1 MTARNLGKEEREAA
15 ELAAAEAAGA
25 ADETAFAARGGV
37 PTHEWGEG
45 LRSQQWFGAEGKTGF
60 MHRSW
65 LRSEGLPDDSFRG
78 RPIIGIANS
87 WSELTSCNLHLRG
100 LAEYV
105 KRGIWQAGGVPFE
118 FPTTS
123 AGEPIVRPTAM
134 LLRNLMAMDLEETL
148 RSNPLDGVVLL
159 AGCDKTTPAYL
170 MGAASVDLPALLITG
185 GAMLNGKHRG
195 TDIGSG
201 TSVWKFTE
209 AHRAGLID
217 DTAITEAEGCMARS
231 QGHCQTM
238 GTASTMACVSEFMG
252 MQLPGTASLPAND
265 SRRQAAAHLA
275 GRRIV
280 EMVAEDLRPSKILT
294 RRAFE
299 NGVRANAALGGST
312 NAVIHLLALA
322 RRVGV
327 ELTLDDFDTLVRDV
341 PVLADLMPSGRFLME
356 DFEYAGGTAGF
367 AETLGGLLHRD
378 ALTVT
383 GATLGE
389 NYAGAEVFNREVIRP
404 LDHPVKPVG
413 SGIAVL
419 RGNLAPRGAVIK
431 QSAADPRLMQ
441 HTGRALVWDTLQ
453 AYLADAEDP
462 ELDVAPDD
470 ILVVRNVGPK
480 GYPGMPEVGN
490 LALPRKILEA
500 GVTDMVRISDAR
512 MSGTS
517 YGTVVLHVVPEAA
530 AGGPLAFVRT
540 GDTITLD
547 VAGRS
552 LHVHVSDEELEAR
565 RAGWQPPTVPG
576 SERGWTR
583 LYIEHVTQADEGLD
597 LDFLQGRSGA
607 AVGPQAF

>member
-1 MTARNLGKEEREAA
+1 MSARNLGAEERA
-15 ELAAAEAAGA
+15 ESGSAEAGA
-25 ADETAFAARGGV
+25 AQR
-37 PTHEWGEG
+37 G
-45 LRSQQWFGAEGKTGF
+45 LRSQQWFGAPGKTGF

-78 RPIIGIANS
+78 RPTIGIANS
-87 WSELTSCNLHLRG
+87 WSELTSCNIHLRT
-100 LAEYV
+100 LAEHV

-148 RSNPLDGVVLL
+148 RANPLDGVVLL

-170 MGAASVDLPALLITG
+170 MGAASVDLPTLLITG
-185 GAMLNGKHRG
+185 GPMLNGKYRG

-209 AHRAGLID
+209 AYRAGQIGEEEV
-217 DTAITEAEGCMARS
+217 TEAEGCMARS
-231 QGHCQTM
+231 QGHCMTM
-238 GTASTMACVSEFMG
+238 GTASTMACVSEIMG
-252 MQLPGTASLPAND
+252 MQLPGSASLPAND
-265 SRRQAAAHLA
+265 SRRAAMAHLA

-294 RRAFE
+294 RAAFE

-327 ELTLDDFDTLVRDV
+327 ELTLADFDSLVRDV
-341 PVLADLMPSGRFLME
+341 PTIADLMPSGRFLME
-356 DFEYAGGTAGF
+356 DFEYAGGTAAF
-367 AETLGGLLHRD
+367 VETLGELLHRD
-378 ALTVT
+378 TVTVT
-383 GATLGE
+383 GTTLGA
-389 NYAGAEVFNREVIRP
+389 NYSGAQCYNREVIRP
-404 LDHPVKPVG
+404 LDNPVKPAG

-431 QSAADPRLMQ
+431 QSAATPELMV
-441 HTGRALVWDTLQ
+441 HRGRALVWDSLPE
-453 AYLADAEDP
+453 YLADADDP
-462 ELDVAPDD
+462 ELDVTADD

-490 LALPRKILEA
+490 LPLPQKILTA
-500 GVTDMVRISDAR
+500 GIVDMVRISDAR

-517 YGTVVLHVVPEAA
+517 YGTVILHVAPEAA
-530 AGGPLAFVRT
+530 AGGPLALVRT
-540 GDTITLD
+540 GDVIAVDVPARTL
-547 VAGRS
+547 
-552 LHVHVSDEELEAR
+552 HMEVSDEELENR
-565 RAGWQPPTVPG
+565 RAGWRAKPVPG

-597 LDFLQGRSGA
+597 LDFLEGHSGS